1 MVMLKKFARIG
12 GLAALVGCLAVS
24 PALAQQSTA
33 TVNGTIAD
41 QGGGV
46 LPGVVITATNEA
58 TQVSREGVTDGEGI
72 FILTAI
78 PPGTYT
84 LSAGLPGFQTV
95 EQTGIVIQVGQNL
108 SFDFTLGVG
117 GVAETVTVTGESPLV
132 NTTSSRIGYV
142 VTEREIDSIPS
153 QGRTQFGL
161 VQLVPGV
168 TPDLGALG
176 EGDFEGDAFY
186 ANGQSNDRNQWNV
199 DGVSNQQSNG
209 GGSGPQARISLDATA
224 EFQVLTH
231 QYTAETGGASGVI
244 INAITKSGTNQFSGR
259 GFYFNTSEKLSQR
272 NEFLP
277 DGEDKQPASQHISG
291 FSLGGPMVR
300 DKAFIFFNVDSI
312 RQRASHIHTF
322 PGESQSRFA
331 NYNATEVVRRF
342 ATLLRLDYTEGNHG
356 FRFTWARE
364 PKPSM
369 AQGFDCCA
377 TLDQRRAE
385 MSVGDRSYNGG
396 WTAIIGNRATNELI
410 ISRIGEERIVT
421 NLAMANISPSD
432 YLTDGWLTA
441 DYVGLNGR
449 DQFDI
454 GSENA
459 YADFD
464 TGLRDAHSG
473 RITVLPAVK
482 NTFTFAGNRHTFK
495 AGGTWDKRNGTPE
508 YRGNRDNGSF
518 QFRHNIPF
526 DPANAFSYPSRF
538 RILMGNIVF
547 DESDTF
553 WNAFVH
559 DQWRVGDNLTLDL
572 GVRWDYQEQLPDQK
586 DAFAPRLGFAY
597 DPTSTGRTV
606 IRGGIGKFYDY
617 HFLGV
622 PIRLLRNGLF
632 SQTFQFDTRTDRSAA
647 QGVIPTRHI
656 CLQPVLSD
664 DGRLAEMS
672 PACRAAMVDVRN
684 SLQPGGASFIND
696 EPLFEAENRR
706 MGYLWGY
713 SIGVQHQLAP
723 DLAVSVSFVGNR
735 GYDQM
740 GTTDINEGPEDADGV
755 VTRLGVDTFDPDGV
769 LVPAIARGTD
779 FEQVLRYVVSPDFN
793 SQFDSLETTLEK
805 RFSDGWSARA
815 SYTLAKSQNTVDTF
829 GFSPERNAHD
839 RDPRRDF
846 GRTTTDNRH
855 AFAMGVNVNPWST
868 LTIGG
873 MVRAYSGYPINETI
887 GDDANDDGED
897 DDRPCAGVHDLDRP
911 ILSALDSGGCALKNG
926 IDGNALSLV
935 DLTVRY
941 TVNLPGPGV
950 QTIGFYFD
958 VYNVMNKVNF
968 GNPSGERLDDNFLVP
983 VVAGRPREAQVGI
996 RYTF

>member
-1 MVMLKKFARIG
+1 MD
-12 GLAALVGCLAVS
+12 
-24 PALAQQSTA
+24 T
-33 TVNGTIAD
+33 
-41 QGGGV
+41 
-46 LPGVVITATNEA
+46 
-58 TQVSREGVTDGEGI
+58 
-72 FILTAI
+72 
-78 PPGTYT
+78 
-84 LSAGLPGFQTV
+84 
-95 EQTGIVIQVGQNL
+95 
-108 SFDFTLGVG
+108 
-117 GVAETVTVTGESPLV
+117 
-132 NTTSSRIGYV
+132 
-142 VTEREIDSIPS
+142 IPS

-161 VQLVPGV
+161 MQLVPGV
-168 TPDLGALG
+168 TPDLGAIG

-231 QYTAETGGASGVI
+231 QFTAESGGASGVI
-244 INAITKSGTNQFSGR
+244 INAITKSGTNTFAGR
-259 GFYFNTSEKLSQR
+259 GYYFHTSEKLSQR
-272 NEFLP
+272 NVFLP
-277 DGEDKQPASQHISG
+277 AGDDKQPASQHISG
-291 FSLGGPMVR
+291 ASLGGPLVQ

-312 RQRASHIHTF
+312 RQKASHIHTF

-342 ATLLRLDYTEGNHG
+342 ATLLRLDYTEGSHG

-441 DYVGLNGR
+441 DYVGLAGR

-482 NTFTFAGNRHTFK
+482 NTFTFAGNSHTFK

-526 DPANAFSYPSRF
+526 DPDNAFSYPSRF

-559 DQWRVGDNLTLDL
+559 DQWRVSDNLTLDL

-586 DAFAPRLGFAY
+586 DAFAPRVGFAY

-632 SQTFQFDTRTDRSAA
+632 SQTFQFDTRTDRSAGR
-647 QGVIPTRHI
+647 GVIPTRHI
-656 CLQPVLSD
+656 CPQPVLSD
-664 DGRLAEMS
+664 DGRLAEIS
-672 PACRAAMVDVRN
+672 PACRAELTNIRS

-713 SIGVQHQLAP
+713 SIGVQHQLAT
-723 DLAVSVSFVGNR
+723 DLAVGVSFVGNR

-740 GTTDINEGPEDADGV
+740 GTIDINEGPEDANGI
-755 VTRLGVDTFDPDGV
+755 VTRLGVDTFDPNGA
-769 LVPAIARGTD
+769 LVPAIARSTD
-779 FEQVLRYVVSPDFN
+779 FEQVLRYIVSPDFN
-793 SQFDSLETTLEK
+793 SQFDSLETTLVK

-815 SYTLAKSQNTVDTF
+815 QYTLASAKNTVDTF
-829 GFSPERNAHD
+829 GFNFERNAHD

-846 GRTTTDNRH
+846 GRTSVDNRH
-855 AFAMGVNVNPWST
+855 AFAAGVNVNPWST
-868 LTIGG
+868 LTFGG
-873 MVRAYSGYPINETI
+873 MFRAYSGYPINETI

-897 DDRPCAGVHDLDRP
+897 DDRPCAGVHDQDRP
-911 ILSALDSGGCALKNG
+911 ILSALDSGGCAIKNG
-926 IDGNALSLV
+926 IDGQKLALL

-941 TVNLPGPGV
+941 TVNLPGAGGA
-950 QTIGFYFD
+950 QSIGFYFD
-958 VYNVMNKVNF
+958 VYNVLNKDNF

-983 VVAGRPREAQVGI
+983 VVAGRPREAQIGI